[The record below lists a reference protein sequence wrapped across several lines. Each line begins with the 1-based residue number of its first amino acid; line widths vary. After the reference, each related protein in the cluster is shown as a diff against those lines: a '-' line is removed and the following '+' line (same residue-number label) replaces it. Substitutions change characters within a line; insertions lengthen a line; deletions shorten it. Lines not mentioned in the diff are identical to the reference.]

1 MQSVVANASRRP
13 VTGNL
18 VVRASFRLH
27 QLRSFTSL
35 NSETPYNICFLRHG
49 QSTWNRD
56 NRFIGWTDTPLT
68 EDGILEARAAG
79 SIIRKSGMMF
89 DEVHTSLLRRSI
101 RTVNIVLMETGQ
113 EYIPVSKSWRL
124 NERSYGDLVGHNK
137 KDMVKKFG
145 KDQVK
150 RWRRSY
156 NEPPPPMAPDH
167 PYHPKFEPRYR
178 DVRNQVAKE
187 RRRFCSFFC
196 THFLFFSKS
205 ADDPKIPL
213 SESLKDTVE
222 RSSVYW
228 DRVIAP
234 SLKEGKTLL
243 VVGHENNLRSI
254 LMRLEGIH
262 QDDMIHLSLP
272 RSQPLAYRLDEETL
286 EPLDSTLDGATG
298 FLRGHWLG
306 GDQTVAEI
314 LDRDHKQVYDTTIEH
329 NLETESS
336 QWKTTLMANKEAHA
350 EYEEDERKV
359 AS

>member
-1 MQSVVANASRRP
+1 MI
-13 VTGNL
+13 
-18 VVRASFRLH
+18 H
-27 QLRSFTSL
+27 
-35 NSETPYNICFLRHG
+35 
-49 QSTWNRD
+49 
-56 NRFIGWTDTPLT
+56 
-68 EDGILEARAAG
+68 
-79 SIIRKSGMMF
+79 
-89 DEVHTSLLRRSI
+89 
-101 RTVNIVLMETGQ
+101 
-113 EYIPVSKSWRL
+113 
-124 NERSYGDLVGHNK
+124 
-137 KDMVKKFG
+137 
-145 KDQVK
+145 
-150 RWRRSY
+150 
-156 NEPPPPMAPDH
+156 
-167 PYHPKFEPRYR
+167 
-178 DVRNQVAKE
+178 
-187 RRRFCSFFC
+187 
-196 THFLFFSKS
+196 
-205 ADDPKIPL
+205 KIPL